1 MVTSRETCSH
11 SLFFTDDLS
20 EGIGSSLAVGCN
32 GNEYIRINS
41 IRLYFGKLTAA
52 FFIFGIFGGNVF
64 GYGIGKCLGAAFIGK
79 PETRKFYAGIR
90 PVGYVHCRIGH
101 SAFWDY
107 IVFGDIF
114 IGYFCQV
121 LVIHFLDDTGN
132 DGIGSQIGIGIFA
145 AVLIRQQNTDNDGG
159 DQGDDRYGDNG
170 K

>member
-11 SLFFTDDLS
+11 SLFFTDDFS

-79 PETRKFYAGIR
+79 PETRKFYAGIGS
-90 PVGYVHCRIGH
+90 VGDIHCRI
-101 SAFWDY
+101 DDRTLRNVV
-107 IVFGDIF
+107 VFGDIF

-159 DQGDDRYGDNG
+159 YQGDHSDSDNG